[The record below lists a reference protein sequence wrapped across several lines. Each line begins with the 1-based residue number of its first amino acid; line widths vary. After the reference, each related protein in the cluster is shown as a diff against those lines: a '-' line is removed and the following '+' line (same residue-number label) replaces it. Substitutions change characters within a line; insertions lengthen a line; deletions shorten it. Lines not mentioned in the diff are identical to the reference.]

1 MAINISALN
10 AFRGAAQW
18 NNDAV
23 ANLSG
28 DGISSPGLYEG
39 KFKAAFTK
47 RSQTVK
53 DEAKLTSV
61 NFKQTV

>member
-28 DGISSPGLYEG
+28 DGISSPG
-39 KFKAAFTK
+39 
-47 RSQTVK
+47 
-53 DEAKLTSV
+53 AKSCHTADLWKTLDRH
-61 NFKQTV
+61 